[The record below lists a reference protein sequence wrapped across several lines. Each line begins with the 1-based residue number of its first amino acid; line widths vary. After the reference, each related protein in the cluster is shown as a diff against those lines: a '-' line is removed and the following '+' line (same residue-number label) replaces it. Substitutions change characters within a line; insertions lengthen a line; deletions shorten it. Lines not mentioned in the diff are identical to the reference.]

1 MPFLTA
7 YDIIN
12 GNDPSLLT
20 CLKRSVAKC
29 ARVSYLN
36 HDGTMTSAEEDIK
49 LYDHL
54 ASSAPLH
61 ASPLEHQAMA
71 VHDPELRSGN
81 FKGWVQY
88 RKTVK
93 GEAVLA
99 WEGPDE
105 DADLQ

>member
-1 MPFLTA
+1 
-7 YDIIN
+7 
-12 GNDPSLLT
+12 
-20 CLKRSVAKC
+20 
-29 ARVSYLN
+29 
-36 HDGTMTSAEEDIK
+36 
-49 LYDHL
+49 
-54 ASSAPLH
+54 
-61 ASPLEHQAMA
+61 MA

-105 DADLQ
+105 DADLR